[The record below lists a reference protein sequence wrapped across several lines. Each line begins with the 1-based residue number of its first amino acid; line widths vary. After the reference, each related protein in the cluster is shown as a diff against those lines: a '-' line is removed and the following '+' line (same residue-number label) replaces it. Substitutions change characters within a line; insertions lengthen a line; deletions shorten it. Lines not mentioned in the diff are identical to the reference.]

1 MGMRNWV
8 WLVEAQDRHG
18 VWICVACCRTQGAAV
33 ACALGFMPIRARVR
47 NASWDD
53 ERRAG

>member
-1 MGMRNWV
+1 MRHWD
-8 WLVEAQDRHG
+8 WLVEAPDRHG

-33 ACALGFMPIRARVR
+33 ACALGFMPVRARVR